1 MGSCIKNNQNPLDY
15 PITLE
20 ELNGKL
26 KSLKCNKSCGPD
38 NIKNEMLKNSSPELQ
53 IALLKLFNL
62 TLSSGVFPEVWN
74 TGLISPIF
82 KSGDK
87 TDPNNYRGICVTS
100 NLAKVFCS
108 IINSRISSFLE
119 QHNVISKSQ
128 IGFLPKHRTTDHIH
142 TLHTL
147 INEHVHLKKE
157 GKIFAC
163 FIDFKKA
170 FDSIWHNGL
179 FYKIIQSGIGGKIY
193 DLIKNMYN
201 QNKCAVKI
209 GQQRTEYFSQER
221 GVRQGCCLSPTLFNI
236 YINEL
241 ADLLDQ
247 SDSPGQELLHTEVK
261 YLLYADDLIILSKTP
276 EGLQNNLNILTK
288 YCHDWNLEVNIP
300 KTKIMIFQKKTQKSR
315 S

>member
-1 MGSCIKNNQNPLDY
+1 
-15 PITLE
+15 
-20 ELNGKL
+20 
-26 KSLKCNKSCGPD
+26 
-38 NIKNEMLKNSSPELQ
+38 MLKNSSPELQ
-53 IALLKLFNL
+53 MALLKLFNL

-100 NLAKVFCS
+100 NLANVFYS
-108 IINSRISSFLE
+108 LKNSRISSFLE

-170 FDSIWHNGL
+170 F
-179 FYKIIQSGIGGKIY
+179 
-193 DLIKNMYN
+193 
-201 QNKCAVKI
+201 
-209 GQQRTEYFSQER
+209 
-221 GVRQGCCLSPTLFNI
+221 VRKAQ
-236 YINEL
+236 
-241 ADLLDQ
+241 
-247 SDSPGQELLHTEVK
+247 
-261 YLLYADDLIILSKTP
+261 
-276 EGLQNNLNILTK
+276 
-288 YCHDWNLEVNIP
+288 
-300 KTKIMIFQKKTQKSR
+300 
-315 S
+315 